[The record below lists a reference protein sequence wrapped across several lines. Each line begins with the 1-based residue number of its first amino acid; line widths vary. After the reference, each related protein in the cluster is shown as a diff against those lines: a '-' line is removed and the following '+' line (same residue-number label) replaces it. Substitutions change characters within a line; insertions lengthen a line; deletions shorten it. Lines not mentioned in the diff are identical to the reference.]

1 MSELDVSLM
10 SPPQR
15 RVFHELLAVG
25 ARRPPHDP
33 ELANEV
39 REFLHERTGEV
50 GGYRPNGARGLRLN
64 KTSLAALDCEGRYLD
79 LLDSAFAWSPQTVLG
94 TLVHRAVEL
103 DQAGRRTRDVP
114 AVITQAWGDF
124 AQKGESAGEYLAT
137 LPGVEADALRAE
149 AGARLIEFRE
159 CFPLVPPTWT
169 VRLEPR
175 LTVHL
180 HRGAV
185 ELLGKPDLLFGGAH
199 HAERRMLLIDLK
211 TGRRSSKDREDMR
224 FYALLA
230 TLKYGDAPFRVA
242 TYYLDEAAWDAEEI
256 DAEALEA
263 AARSVADR
271 ANRAA
276 RLTWQRPEDSAL
288 RLLAGPSCRWC
299 GRAPTCPAKSQADAD
314 WALSAPDRG

>member
-1 MSELDVSLM
+1 MSDLDVSLL

-15 RVFHELLAVG
+15 RVYHELLSVG
-25 ARRPPHDP
+25 ARRPPHDSD
-33 ELANEV
+33 LVAAV
-39 REFLHERTGEV
+39 RGFLHQRTAAV
-50 GGYRPNGARGLRLN
+50 GDSRPNGARGLRLN
-64 KTSLAALDCEGRYLD
+64 KTSLNALDCEGRYVD
-79 LLDSAFAWSPQTVLG
+79 LCDSLFAWSPPTVLG
-94 TLVHRAVEL
+94 TLVHRGVEL

-114 AVITQAWGDF
+114 AVIAQAWGDF

-137 LPGVEADALRAE
+137 LAGVEADALRAE
-149 AGARLIEFRE
+149 ASARLIEFRE
-159 CFPLVPPTWT
+159 CFPLVPAAWT

-185 ELLGKPDLLFGGAH
+185 ELLGKPDVLFGGPH

-242 TYYLDEAAWDAEEI
+242 TYYLDEADWDAEEI
-256 DAEALEA
+256 DAGALEA

-271 ANRAA
+271 VTRAA
-276 RLTWQRPEDSAL
+276 RLTWQRPRDSEL

-299 GRAPTCPAKSQADAD
+299 GRAPHCPAKAQADAD
-314 WALSAPDRG
+314 WAVSAPDRS